1 MNIDKCK
8 ECNCNCHCNVKE
20 HSDLYGVCPCED
32 CKCENPKNEG
42 EECLSCQPTDQ
53 EQFMLI
59 ENLYKVTE
67 KLELTQEQN
76 MTNKVNIQFLR
87 DQLEKALVDI
97 ENLKDKVRQ
106 NGNGHD

>member
-42 EECLSCQPTDQ
+42 EECLSCQQ
-53 EQFMLI
+53 REIYIVNKFMFF
-59 ENLYKVTE
+59 YK
-67 KLELTQEQN
+67 
-76 MTNKVNIQFLR
+76 
-87 DQLEKALVDI
+87 
-97 ENLKDKVRQ
+97 
-106 NGNGHD
+106 